1 MEGLVNH
8 VNKRAAGVTICFEE
22 EILLAKRCET
32 WEGKPISLGGYWSI
46 FGGAIEEG
54 ENPMIA
60 AIRELYEESHIKI
73 DLHQLNYTKD
83 LYSEF
88 QGNTTQFS
96 VYFASSWRKPEVILN
111 KEHTEYIW
119 YPLEKIE
126 EFPYNIQKDLIDCI
140 VMYRD
145 NRYQL

>member
-1 MEGLVNH
+1 M
-8 VNKRAAGVTICFEE
+8 
-22 EILLAKRCET
+22 
-32 WEGKPISLGGYWSI
+32 
-46 FGGAIEEG
+46 
-54 ENPMIA
+54 
-60 AIRELYEESHIKI
+60 
-73 DLHQLNYTKD
+73 
-83 LYSEF
+83 YSEF

-111 KEHTEYIW
+111 EEHTEYIW